1 METAKPIAR
10 LSIWNCEIGILNI
23 DAQLNSL
30 ELEWIQRLL
39 NSTDVVQNGF
49 MLYQLNKTKDY
60 Y

>member
-39 NSTDVVQNGF
+39 NSTDVV
-49 MLYQLNKTKDY
+49 
-60 Y
+60 